1 MSNELEALQ
10 NDIATIMGRL
20 KKPEKVMITGGMP
33 YANGMLHLGHLAG
46 AHVPPDIYA
55 RFNRMYVGAENVLYV
70 CGTDDH
76 GSTSELSARKAGKP
90 IQEFI
95 AEIHT
100 KQTETLKRYGV
111 SVDVY
116 TGTSREENYE
126 THKNYCQDFLRD
138 LYHNGMLKTRT
149 SEQWYDPKMDIFL
162 PDRLVSGTCPKCEYE
177 NAYSEECDN
186 CGATYEAKELLN
198 PVSSVSGE
206 TPILKPTDHWWLNMW
221 EVVDE
226 LNTWVNSKTRDW
238 RKVVLSEVQGQIA
251 PCVEF
256 INKDEE
262 KFKAQKENLPKHKS
276 RYAPGRKIVVQ
287 FENLAELETGKKVL
301 EAAGIDCNYHN
312 AWAHRSITRDVKW
325 GIPLPADIDPKMKDK
340 TFYVWPESLIAP
352 ISFSKLALKQKGKDE
367 KEFEKYWKN
376 PNAKIAQ
383 FIGVDNIF
391 FYVVMQG
398 AMWFG
403 VQKDKH
409 RMPTADELQLTD
421 VYPVYHL
428 LVNDKKMSKST
439 GNFYTG
445 DQLLDELGYSADQ
458 VRYFLSI
465 LSIHKKQSNFD
476 FEMFKERNKFL
487 AGPLNAAFEK
497 PISAAH
503 SKFNGMVPD
512 GKLIGKTAAET
523 KKIIQVYMNSMLN
536 AQYSDL
542 LYLIEN
548 YARLINKIFVNHKPH
563 DDRHD
568 EQERIDG
575 LYSSFF
581 ILKNLMIMLY
591 PFVPQTIDKLRQSLN
606 LDESVFSISELGKPI
621 PAGHKVGQ
629 LQEFFPHVEDAIA
642 E

>member
-1 MSNELEALQ
+1 MSTELESLQ
-10 NDIATIMGRL
+10 NDIATIMGRIP
-20 KKPEKVMITGGMP
+20 KPPKVMITGGMP

-46 AHVPPDIYA
+46 AFVPPDIYA
-55 RFNRMYVGAENVLYV
+55 RFNRMYIGAENVLYV

-76 GSTSELSARKAGKP
+76 GSTSELSASKAGKP
-90 IQEFI
+90 VQEFI
-95 AEIHT
+95 AGIHSQQ
-100 KQTETLKRYGV
+100 KETLNKYAI

-126 THKNYCQDFLRD
+126 THKEYCQDFLRT
-138 LYHNGMLKTRT
+138 LHKNKMLETKT
-149 SEQWYDPKMDIFL
+149 SEQWFDPKLNIFL
-162 PDRLVSGTCPKCEYE
+162 PDRLVSGTCPSCDYE
-177 NAYSEECDN
+177 NAYSEECDS
-186 CGATYEAKELLN
+186 CGATYEAKELKN
-198 PVSSVSGE
+198 PVSAVSGE
-206 TPILKPTDHWWLNMW
+206 SPVLKPTQHWWLNMW
-221 EVVDE
+221 NNVDQ
-226 LNTWVNSKTRDW
+226 LNSWVNSKSRDW
-238 RKVVLSEVQGQIA
+238 RKVVLSEVQAQIA
-251 PCVEF
+251 PCIEF
-256 INKDEE
+256 SNKEE
-262 KFKAQKENLPKHKS
+262 ENFKAQKENLPKHKS
-276 RYAPGRKIVVQ
+276 RYAPGRKIVAQ
-287 FENLAELETGKKVL
+287 FNTLADLETAKSQL
-301 EAAGIDCNYHN
+301 ESAGIEVEYHN
-312 AWAHRSITRDVKW
+312 SWALRSITRDVNW
-325 GIPLPADIDPKMKDK
+325 GIPVPSEIDAAMNGK

-352 ISFSKLALKQKGKDE
+352 ISFSKLALKQKGRNPE
-367 KEFEKYWKN
+367 EYKEFWTN
-376 PNAKIAQ
+376 PEAKIAQ

-398 AMWFG
+398 SMWLG
-403 VQKDKH
+403 TQADST
-409 RMPTADELQLTD
+409 RMPIKGELQLTD

-445 DQLLDELGYSADQ
+445 DQLVSELNYTSDQ

-487 AGPLNAAFEK
+487 AGPMNAAFEK
-497 PISAAH
+497 PISAAL
-503 SKFNGMVPD
+503 SKFNGVVPD

-523 KKIIQVYMNSMLN
+523 KKIIQVYMNSMVK

-575 LYSSFF
+575 LYSCFF

-591 PFVPQTIDKLRQSLN
+591 PFVPTTVEKLRQSLN
-606 LDESVFSISELGKPI
+606 LDESVFDINELGKPI
-621 PAGHKVGQ
+621 AAGHKVGE
-629 LQEFFPHVEDAIA
+629 LQEFFPQIED
-642 E
+642 